1 MARIIPASY
10 KRLAALPE
18 KGRKKSREKP
28 AFFTAMIFLPTT
40 Y

>member
-10 KRLAALPE
+10 NRLAALPE
-18 KGRKKSREKP
+18 KGRKKSRENP
-28 AFFTAMIFLPTT
+28 AFFDCNDYLLTA